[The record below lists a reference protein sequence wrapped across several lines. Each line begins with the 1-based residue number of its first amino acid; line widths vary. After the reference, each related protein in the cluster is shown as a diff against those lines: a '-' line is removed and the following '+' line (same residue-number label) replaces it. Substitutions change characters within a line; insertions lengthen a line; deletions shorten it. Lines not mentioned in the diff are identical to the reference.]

1 MAHITTVI
9 WDWNGTLLDDVALC
23 ARLIDTLLTRH
34 GYAPVGSLERYRQVF
49 RFPVRAYYE
58 DVGFDFSRHPFD
70 ELAAEYMELYTPQSE
85 ACGLVPGALDTVRRL
100 REKGLRQV
108 ILSASRTDIL
118 RAQVAARGLDGYMDA
133 LVGIG
138 DIYAKS
144 KVDAG
149 LCWLRE
155 SGTDASRAL
164 LVGDSTHDFET
175 AQALRAQCVLFA
187 GGHQPEKTLAATGA
201 PVIGRLADMEKYL

>member
-1 MAHITTVI
+1 
-9 WDWNGTLLDDVALC
+9 
-23 ARLIDTLLTRH
+23 
-34 GYAPVGSLERYRQVF
+34 
-49 RFPVRAYYE
+49 
-58 DVGFDFSRHPFD
+58 
-70 ELAAEYMELYTPQSE
+70 MELYTPQSE

-144 KVDAG
+144 KVDTG
-149 LCWLRE
+149 LRWLRE
-155 SGTDASRAL
+155 SATAASRAL

-201 PVIGRLADMEKYL
+201 PVIGRLADVEKYL

>member
-34 GYAPVGSLERYRQVF
+34 GYAPVGTLEKYRQVF

-149 LCWLRE
+149 LRWLRE

-175 AQALRAQCVLFA
+175 AQALCAQCVLFA

-201 PVIGRLADMEKYL
+201 PVIG

>member
-1 MAHITTVI
+1 
-9 WDWNGTLLDDVALC
+9 
-23 ARLIDTLLTRH
+23 
-34 GYAPVGSLERYRQVF
+34 
-49 RFPVRAYYE
+49 
-58 DVGFDFSRHPFD
+58 
-70 ELAAEYMELYTPQSE
+70 MELYTPQSE

-175 AQALRAQCVLFA
+175 AQALCAQCVLFA

-201 PVIGRLADMEKYL
+201 PVIGRLADVEKYL